1 MFGFAK
7 TRKRQYEVL
16 CQRAARWTVDGIFE
30 DERQAIAR
38 AEALLS
44 GDGVE
49 GVKVNSQRDGMN
61 GGIVEEQILLKERP
75 KVEKPLQVAADNTPV
90 KPCETLADLFAL
102 DSRMS
107 IGRLLRPFL
116 EKFQLTPTELLHT
129 YRQIARLDGTNSLTA
144 AAINRVGTI
153 QAQAMKV
160 QARHRIGT
168 LERLATQAREMARG
182 FEAERAKL
190 PEFAKKDLGAQRKRL
205 RMLLKENLRGD
216 HALLSMISQHLSASG
231 SFLEKFD
238 AVLDLAGTEPDAD
251 AFDLLDGFLADILA
265 QPEALRELFGA
276 QATLAAHIALVAAT
290 ISGQAP
296 EKPWP
301 AGSPM
306 PRLSALM
313 AANLAPQCREV
324 LTMRIQTALTSNVP
338 LDAAQP
344 NAESQL
350 LADLHQ
356 RLNDSTTGL
365 IGGDATGKAIAQRRQ
380 RQHAALRR
388 SLGLE

>member
-16 CQRAARWTVDGIFE
+16 CQRAGRWTVDGIFE
-30 DERQAIAR
+30 DQRQAIAR
-38 AEALLS
+38 AESLLS

-90 KPCETLADLFAL
+90 KPCETLADLYAL
-102 DSRMS
+102 DSRMA

-168 LERLATQAREMARG
+168 LERLATQARELART
-182 FEAERAKL
+182 FESERAKL
-190 PEFAKKDLGAQRKRL
+190 PEFAKKDLVQQRKRL
-205 RMLLKENLRGD
+205 RMLLKDDLRGD
-216 HALLSMISQHLSASG
+216 HALNSMISQYLTAFP

-238 AVLDLAGTEPDAD
+238 AVLALAGAEDGAEAFELPD
-251 AFDLLDGFLADILA
+251 GILADILA

-276 QATLAAHIALVAAT
+276 QPTLAAHIALVAAT

-296 EKPWP
+296 DKPWP
-301 AGSPM
+301 GGSPL
-306 PRLSALM
+306 PRLSAVI
-313 AANLAPQCREV
+313 AAGLAPQCKQV
-324 LTMRIQTALTSNVP
+324 LTLRIQTTLASNVP

-350 LADLHQ
+350 LADLHH
-356 RLNDSTTGL
+356 RLNDGDGL
-365 IGGDATGKAIAQRRQ
+365 IGGDATAKVIAQRRQ

>member
-16 CQRAARWTVDGIFE
+16 CQRAGRWTVDGIFE
-30 DERQAIAR
+30 DQRSAVAR
-38 AEALLS
+38 AESLLS

-61 GGIVEEQILLKERP
+61 GGIVEEQVLLKERP

-90 KPCETLADLFAL
+90 KPCESLAEFYAL
-102 DSRMS
+102 DSRLA

-116 EKFQLTPTELLHT
+116 DKFQLTPTELLHT
-129 YRQIARLDGTNSLTA
+129 HRQIARLDGTNSLTA

-160 QARHRIGT
+160 QARHRIAT
-168 LERLATQAREMARG
+168 LERLATQARELARN

-190 PEFAKKDLGAQRKRL
+190 PEFAKKDLAAQRRRL
-205 RMLLKENLRGD
+205 RMLLKDDLRGD
-216 HALLSMISQHLSASG
+216 HALLSMISQYLTG
-231 SFLEKFD
+231 FPSFLEKFD
-238 AVLDLAGTEPDAD
+238 AALALAGAEDGAEAFELPD
-251 AFDLLDGFLADILA
+251 GILADILA
-265 QPEALRELFGA
+265 QPEPLRELFGA
-276 QATLAAHIALVAAT
+276 QPTLAAHIALLAT
-290 ISGQAP
+290 VIDGQSP

-301 AGSPM
+301 DGSPL
-306 PRLSALM
+306 PRLGGLI
-313 AANLAPQCREV
+313 AAGLAPQCKQV
-324 LTMRIQTALTSNVP
+324 LVLRIQTALASNVP
-338 LDAAQP
+338 LDATQP
-344 NAESQL
+344 NLESQL

-356 RLNDSTTGL
+356 RLNEGDGL
-365 IGGDATGKAIAQRRQ
+365 IGGDATAKVIAQRRQ

>member
-16 CQRAARWTVDGIFE
+16 CQRAGRWTVDGIFE
-30 DERQAIAR
+30 AQSQAVAR
-38 AEALLS
+38 AESLLS

-49 GVKVNSQRDGMN
+49 GVKVNSQRDGLN

-90 KPCETLADLFAL
+90 KPCETLADLYAL
-102 DSRMS
+102 DSRMA

-129 YRQIARLDGTNSLTA
+129 YRQITRLDGTNSLTA

-160 QARHRIGT
+160 QARNRIAT
-168 LERLATQAREMARG
+168 LERLATQAREMARS

-190 PEFAKKDLGAQRKRL
+190 PEFAKKDLVAQRKRL
-205 RMLLKENLRGD
+205 RMLLKDDLRGD
-216 HALLSMISQHLSASG
+216 HALNSLISQYLSEFG

-238 AVLDLAGTEPDAD
+238 AALALAGAEDGAEAFELPD
-251 AFDLLDGFLADILA
+251 GILADILA

-276 QATLAAHIALVAAT
+276 QATLAAHLGLVAAT

-301 AGSPM
+301 GGSPL
-306 PRLSALM
+306 PRLSGLI
-313 AANLAPQCREV
+313 AAGLAPQCKQV
-324 LTMRIQTALTSNVP
+324 LILRIQTALASNAP

-356 RLNDSTTGL
+356 RLNDGAGL
-365 IGGDATGKAIAQRRQ
+365 IGGDDTGKAIAQRRQ